1 MLSYLVVFRKKRP
14 FWRFFNKKPW
24 IMSESGGERRKIQP
38 FNRQRRVF
46 LIKFGDFLDPTP
58 WKLTSYEFFYP
69 IKNVK
74 ILEPCGT
81 PCANILRKTRSYRS
95 LSNKP
100 FFHLTILSY
109 KIFNFEKSI
118 VHILLTI
125 LTTGLDKGRAWE
137 YWQSDLGVQ
146 GAGLQTACML

>member
-1 MLSYLVVFRKKRP
+1 MLFKNCEFPDLTPQKITGSG
-14 FWRFFNKKPW
+14 FFH
-24 IMSESGGERRKIQP
+24 
-38 FNRQRRVF
+38 
-46 LIKFGDFLDPTP
+46 
-58 WKLTSYEFFYP
+58 P
-69 IKNVK
+69 IENVK

-81 PCANILRKTRSYRS
+81 PCANILIKTRSYRS

-125 LTTGLDKGRAWE
+125 LTTGLDKGRA
-137 YWQSDLGVQ
+137 
-146 GAGLQTACML
+146 